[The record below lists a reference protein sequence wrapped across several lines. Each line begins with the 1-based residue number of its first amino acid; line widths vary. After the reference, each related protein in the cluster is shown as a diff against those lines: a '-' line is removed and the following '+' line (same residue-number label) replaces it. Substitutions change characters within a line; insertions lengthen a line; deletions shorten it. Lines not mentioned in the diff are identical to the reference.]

1 MSSLRVLPWS
11 LRVPGADPV
20 PSVRRDGLRLR
31 DGVRVLT
38 PFRQGLRWPEVIWLS
53 FVLVQVLDGVMSYV
67 GVHHIGWMEGNPLV
81 EWYTMVLG
89 PALAFTVVKLFAV
102 ACGSVLYLKARHRT
116 VAALTLF
123 YLFFAVAPW
132 ANIIGTYGNLR

>member
-1 MSSLRVLPWS
+1 MSSLRVVPWPNALRDADPLPS
-11 LRVPGADPV
+11 LR
-20 PSVRRDGLRLR
+20 RGLRRAVPVVSPLR
-31 DGVRVLT
+31 RSM
-38 PFRQGLRWPEVIWLS
+38 PWPELIWLS

-89 PALAFTVVKLFAV
+89 PAVAFTVVKLFAV

-116 VAALTLF
+116 VAVLTLF
-123 YLFFAVAPW
+123 YLAFAVAPW
-132 ANIIGTYGNLR
+132 ANIIGTYGR

>member
-1 MSSLRVLPWS
+1 MSSPRALPWLHADPLPS
-11 LRVPGADPV
+11 LRRD
-20 PSVRRDGLRLR
+20 SVRATQLLASLGRRM
-31 DGVRVLT
+31 
-38 PFRQGLRWPEVIWLS
+38 PWPELIWLS

-67 GVHHIGWMEGNPLV
+67 GVHHIGWMEANPLV
-81 EWYTMVLG
+81 EWYTMILG

-123 YLFFAVAPW
+123 YLVFAVGPW
-132 ANIIGTYGNLR
+132 AHVISNHGNLR